1 MMSPRQL
8 TSPLMKE
15 SSSRRK
21 RSNLRKAREQE
32 FTERWARKDPEIKK
46 QYNKVLVAGITK
58 LHIGSPILRAAIAR
72 DEQAARLEAAETDF
86 KHVRAQM
93 KYKEQ
98 NSMMLEDD
106 DSQGL

>member
-1 MMSPRQL
+1 
-8 TSPLMKE
+8 MKE
-15 SSSRRK
+15 SSSKRK
-21 RSNLRKAREQE
+21 KEKLRKAREQE
-32 FTERWARKDPEIKK
+32 LTERWARKDPEIKK

-106 DSQGL
+106 DSEGL

>member
-8 TSPLMKE
+8 TSPLSKE
-15 SSSRRK
+15 GDRRRK
-21 RSNLRKAREQE
+21 RYNFRQSREQE
-32 FTERWARKDPEIKK
+32 FAERWSRKDPQIKQ
-46 QYNKVLVAGITK
+46 QYEKMLVAGRKK

-86 KHVRAQM
+86 KHLRAQM

-98 NSMMLEDD
+98 NSMLLEDEA
-106 DSQGL
+106 SEGL